1 LTGRLRPP
9 QPHHRDRRE
18 RPDDRDQPDRA
29 ERDTE
34 EDPVP
39 AEVVSATSWVGG
51 LLLCAGMFGL
61 GAAVDLRA
69 VLRSGGRS
77 LAVAATGS
85 TLLVALAT
93 AGLLLVA

>member
-1 LTGRLRPP
+1 
-9 QPHHRDRRE
+9 
-18 RPDDRDQPDRA
+18 
-29 ERDTE
+29 
-34 EDPVP
+34 
-39 AEVVSATSWVGG
+39 VSVASWAGG

-85 TLLVALAT
+85 TLLITLAT
-93 AGLLLVA
+93 TGLLLLR